1 MMHKMM
7 SGTMMWSMNI
17 GGLLALILI
26 SLIVMALF
34 KYILSGDSL

>member
-7 SGTMMWSMNI
+7 SGTMMWSMSI
-17 GGLLALILI
+17 EGLLALIL
-26 SLIVMALF
+26 SFLIVMALF